1 MKFMRKLA
9 LLMAAALCLSLLAG
23 CGSTPAPSS
32 GTSEPGDTQD
42 TGPIKIGY
50 LGPLTGGAAQYGIA
64 VQNGMMLYVDEINAN
79 GGVMG
84 RQVEV
89 VAYDD
94 KGDAVEA
101 LTAFN
106 RLVSQDEV
114 VAIVGAVTSG
124 PTIAVAQESANMD
137 NPIPMITAS
146 ATADE
151 VTAYGDNMFRS
162 CFLDPFQGET
172 MGRYAAEVLKAK
184 TAAVIY
190 NNSSDYSV
198 GLMESFS
205 QTCSDMG
212 VEMVAVEAYAEG
224 DVDFRAQLTNINAKN
239 PDVVLIPDY
248 YNAVDLVIQQL
259 RGMGNQSTLL
269 GCDGW
274 DGLLNVTAN
283 ADNLFDCYFSNHYS
297 AEDPMAAAFVETFMA
312 RHNEEP
318 MSFSA
323 TAYDAARVLFDAME
337 RAGTTE
343 SAAVIAAMKETD
355 LECVTGHIT
364 FNEKNNPIKT
374 CSIITIKDGAYK
386 LDRNY

>member
-1 MKFMRKLA
+1 MKHSFKLRALVAAVLA
-9 LLMAAALCLSLLAG
+9 LFMLAG
-23 CGSTPAPSS
+23 CGAAPKPSQSTPAPE
-32 GTSEPGDTQD
+32 GPD
-42 TGPIKIGY
+42 TGPVKIGFI
-50 LGPLTGGAAQYGIA
+50 GPLTGGAAQYGIA
-64 VQNGMMLYVDEINAN
+64 VQNGMMLYVDEVNAA

-94 KGDAVEA
+94 KGDPVEA
-101 LTAFN
+101 ITAFN
-106 RLVSQDEV
+106 RLVSQDKV

-124 PTIAVAQESANMD
+124 PTIAIAQESATMD
-137 NPIPMITAS
+137 SPIPMITAS

-172 MGRYAAEVLKAK
+172 MGRYAADVLGAK

-190 NNSSDYSV
+190 NSGSEYSV

-205 QTCSDMG
+205 ATCKENG
-212 VEMVAVEAYAEG
+212 VDVVSVEAYADG

-239 PDVVLIPDY
+239 PDVVFIPDY

-259 RGMGNQSTLL
+259 RSMGNESTLL

-283 ADNLFDCYFSNHYS
+283 ADNLTNSYFSNHYS
-297 AEDPMAAAFVETFMA
+297 AEDPMAAAFVESFSA
-312 RHNEEP
+312 RHGEEP
-318 MSFSA
+318 MSFAA

-337 RAGTTE
+337 RAATTD

-355 LECVTGHIT
+355 LLCVTGHIT

-374 CSIITIKDGAYK
+374 CSIITVKDGAYK